1 MNEFKRNYNK
11 YIERESMQCFNDNEI
26 EKSIKYANLSIK
38 VILFHQLINENE
50 WTEVDSF

>member
-1 MNEFKRNYNK
+1 MNEFKRNY
-11 YIERESMQCFNDNEI
+11 ERESMQCFNDDEI